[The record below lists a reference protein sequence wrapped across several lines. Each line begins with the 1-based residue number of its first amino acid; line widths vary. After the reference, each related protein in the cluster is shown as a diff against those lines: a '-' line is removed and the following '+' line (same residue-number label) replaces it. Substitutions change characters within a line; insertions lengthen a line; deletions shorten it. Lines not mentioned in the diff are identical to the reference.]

1 MTRVATMPVQRTLA
15 DALQRGQQQLAE
27 SQLDLATRKKV
38 RDYAGL
44 GTETVRNL
52 SARTLIARHEAFGT
66 VGTMLGTTLQIY
78 DANLVEIG
86 NTVSTMRTEI
96 LTAIGTGRAP
106 GLQES
111 VEQAFRQF
119 RASLNASEGGQ
130 PLFGGSRTDT
140 PPFAPTDLAATLG
153 LTPAT
158 AFMNDQVR
166 ASARVA
172 EGVDVEH
179 GLLASDF
186 GSEMFEAFRTLAEA
200 GSIGS
205 VPTPAQM
212 AKLNDAIGLIDT
224 GLGALRNV
232 SAKTGRRQV
241 QVEKLALRAE
251 ERTLLLNDIISR
263 SEDADLGKVAN
274 DIAQRKTTLEASY
287 AVFAQLSQLS
297 LAAYLR

>member
-1 MTRVATMPVQRTLA
+1 MTRVATIPVQRTLA
-15 DALQRGQQQLAE
+15 EALQRGQQQLAS

-38 RDYAGL
+38 REYAGL
-44 GTETVRNL
+44 GTDTVRNL
-52 SARTLIARHEAFGT
+52 SARALVARHEAFGT
-66 VGTMLGTTLQIY
+66 VGTTLGTTLQIY
-78 DANLVEIG
+78 DANLVEIS
-86 NTVSTMRTEI
+86 NTVSTMRNEI
-96 LTAIGTGRAP
+96 LTAIGTNRAP

-111 VEQAFRQF
+111 VEQAFAQF
-119 RASLNASEGGQ
+119 RSALNASEGGQ
-130 PLFGGSRTDT
+130 PLFGGSRTDI
-140 PPFAPTDLAATLG
+140 PPFAPSTLASTIG

-158 AFMNDQVR
+158 AFLNDQVR
-166 ASARVA
+166 ATARVA

-200 GSIGS
+200 GAIGTE
-205 VPTPAQM
+205 PTPAQM
-212 AKLNDAIGLIDT
+212 IKLTDAIGLIDS
-224 GLGALRNV
+224 GLASLRDV
-232 SAKTGRRQV
+232 SAQTGRRQV

-263 SEDADLGKVAN
+263 SEDADLGQVAS

-297 LAAYLR
+297 LVSYLR

>member
-1 MTRVATMPVQRTLA
+1 MTRVATIPVQRTLA
-15 DALQRGQQQLAE
+15 DALQRGQQQLAA
-27 SQLDLATRKKV
+27 SQLDLATRKRV

-44 GTETVRNL
+44 GTDTVRNL

-66 VGTMLGTTLQIY
+66 VGTTLGTTLQIY

-86 NTVSTMRTEI
+86 NTVGTMRTEI

-111 VEQAFRQF
+111 IEQAFDQF
-119 RASLNASEGGQ
+119 RSALNASEGGQ
-130 PLFGGSRTDT
+130 PLFAGSRTDT
-140 PPFAPTDLAATLG
+140 PPFVPTDLAATIG

-158 AFMNDQVR
+158 AFVNDQIR
-166 ASARVA
+166 AKSRVA
-172 EGVDVEH
+172 DGVDVEH
-179 GLLASDF
+179 GLLASEF

-200 GSIGS
+200 GTLGTT
-205 VPTPAQM
+205 PTPAQM
-212 AKLNDAIGLIDT
+212 AKLNDAIGLIDA
-224 GLGALRNV
+224 GLNSLRDV
-232 SAKTGRRQV
+232 SAQTGRRQV

-251 ERTLLLNDIISR
+251 ERTLLLHDIISR
-263 SEDADLGKVAN
+263 SEDADLGRVAN

-297 LAAYLR
+297 LVSYLR